1 MDREEL
7 LSTLKKLDEEVFA
20 EFQDEVEEQRFTLS
34 LIPTVNAESPFAA
47 YLEGSILA
55 NVSTDYHG
63 ISRTGRFERMAVKR
77 ALKCFHAEHAIV
89 RLDSISAASRVVFK
103 ALLKSGNPVLSFN
116 GRKQELCHGLSYRFA
131 IFGADWENHD
141 INWQELDEQIAR
153 HQPKIVIFSPTS
165 FPFAIDTKRL
175 AKAAHD
181 AGALLWVDIGQNVGL
196 VAAGLMP
203 SPVDDADVVTF
214 PTNDSLQGPEGAI
227 ILCKK
232 ELAETI
238 ERAVIDN
245 GHSALH
251 KNRLAALAVALREA
265 CEPSFREYGQ
275 QVIANARALSK
286 ALQENGISI
295 WGDGTDCHLVVA
307 ALPKDADPQQ
317 IEQHLHRAGFLVK
330 TARLPDEEERKPA
343 HPVLRLS
350 SLNPTTRSLKEK
362 DMEKIGQLLAAA
374 LNVDDPAALE
384 VIRKKVSSLLM
395 DKPIYSE
402 EWVES
407 IAKPDIF
414 FNGADELS
422 VRNIASNEKKHLF
435 GRLFH

>member
-7 LSTLKKLDEEVFA
+7 LGTLKKLDEEVFA
-20 EFQDEVEEQRFTLS
+20 EFQDEIEEQRFTLS
-34 LIPTVNAESPFAA
+34 LIPTVNAESPLAA

-63 ISRTGRFERMAVKR
+63 ISRTGRFERIAVERAKKR
-77 ALKCFHAEHAIV
+77 FGAEHAIV
-89 RLDSISAASRVVFK
+89 RLSSISAASRVVFL
-103 ALLKSGNPVLSFN
+103 ALFKPGNPVLSFN
-116 GRKQELCHGLSYRFA
+116 GRKKEHCQGLSYRFST
-131 IFGADWENHD
+131 FGPDWKNHD
-141 INWQELDEQIAR
+141 IDWQELNEQIDR
-153 HQPKIVIFSPTS
+153 HQPKIIIFSPTS
-165 FPFAIDTKRL
+165 FPFTIDTKRL
-175 AKAAHD
+175 AKTAHD

-196 VAAGLMP
+196 VAAGLLP
-203 SPVDDADVVTF
+203 SPVQDADIVTF

-232 ELAETI
+232 ELAETLD
-238 ERAVIDN
+238 RAVIEH

-251 KNRLAALAVALREA
+251 KNRLAALAVALLEA
-265 CEPSFREYGQ
+265 GSQNFHLYGE
-275 QVIANARALSK
+275 QVIANAKTLSIVLK
-286 ALQENGISI
+286 DSGVNV
-295 WGDGTDCHLVVA
+295 WGDDTDCHLVVA
-307 ALPKDADPQQ
+307 ALPDGTDPQQ

-330 TARLPDEEERKPA
+330 TAHLSWKDNTPA

-362 DMEKIGQLLAAA
+362 EMVMVGQMLAKALHTTDAA
-374 LNVDDPAALE
+374 ELE
-384 VIRKKVSSLLM
+384 AIRKKISSMLI

-402 EWVES
+402 EWLADV
-407 IAKPDIF
+407 ADPDTF

-422 VRNIASNEKKHLF
+422 IRHIASSEKKNLF

>member
-1 MDREEL
+1 MGQWHRL
-7 LSTLKKLDEEVFA
+7 
-20 EFQDEVEEQRFTLS
+20 
-34 LIPTVNAESPFAA
+34 P
-47 YLEGSILA
+47 
-55 NVSTDYHG
+55 
-63 ISRTGRFERMAVKR
+63 SR
-77 ALKCFHAEHAIV
+77 
-89 RLDSISAASRVVFK
+89 
-103 ALLKSGNPVLSFN
+103 
-116 GRKQELCHGLSYRFA
+116 
-131 IFGADWENHD
+131 
-141 INWQELDEQIAR
+141 
-153 HQPKIVIFSPTS
+153 
-165 FPFAIDTKRL
+165 
-175 AKAAHD
+175 
-181 AGALLWVDIGQNVGL
+181 
-196 VAAGLMP
+196 
-203 SPVDDADVVTF
+203 
-214 PTNDSLQGPEGAI
+214 
-227 ILCKK
+227 
-232 ELAETI
+232 
-238 ERAVIDN
+238 
-245 GHSALH
+245 
-251 KNRLAALAVALREA
+251 
-265 CEPSFREYGQ
+265 
-275 QVIANARALSK
+275 
-286 ALQENGISI
+286 
-295 WGDGTDCHLVVA
+295 VA

>member
-20 EFQDEVEEQRFTLS
+20 EFQDEIEEQRFTMS

-63 ISRTGRFERMAVKR
+63 ISRTGRFERMAVER

-116 GRKQELCHGLSYRFA
+116 GRKQELCHGLSYRFS
-131 IFGADWENHD
+131 IFGADWENRD
-141 INWQELDEQIAR
+141 IDWKELDEQIAR

-175 AKAAHD
+175 AKVTHET
-181 AGALLWVDIGQNVGL
+181 GALLWVDIGQNVGL

-203 SPVDDADVVTF
+203 SPVADADVVTF

-238 ERAVIDN
+238 ERSVIDN

-251 KNRLAALAVALREA
+251 KNRLAALAVSLREA
-265 CEPSFREYGQ
+265 SEPSFRLYGQ

-286 ALQENGISI
+286 ALQENGIPI

-307 ALPKDADPQQ
+307 ALPPDADPQKTAQ
-317 IEQHLHRAGFLVK
+317 KLPRAGFMIK
-330 TARLPDEEERKPA
+330 TARLPDAERRPA

-407 IAKPDIF
+407 IANPDIF
-414 FNGADELS
+414 FNGADEIS
-422 VRNIASNEKKHLF
+422 VRHIASNEKKHLF

>member
-20 EFQDEVEEQRFTLS
+20 EFQDEIEEQRFTMS

-63 ISRTGRFERMAVKR
+63 ISRTGRFERMAVER
-77 ALKCFHAEHAIV
+77 ALKCFNAEHAIV

-116 GRKQELCHGLSYRFA
+116 GRKQELCHGLSYRFS
-131 IFGADWENHD
+131 IFGADWENRD
-141 INWQELDEQIAR
+141 IDWKELDEQIAR

-165 FPFAIDTKRL
+165 FPLDIDTKRL
-175 AKAAHD
+175 AKVTHE
-181 AGALLWVDIGQNVGL
+181 AGALLWIDIGQNVGL

-203 SPVDDADVVTF
+203 SPVADADVVTF

-238 ERAVIDN
+238 ERSVIDN

-251 KNRLAALAVALREA
+251 KNRLAALAVSLREA
-265 CEPSFREYGQ
+265 SEPSFRLYGQ

-286 ALQENGISI
+286 ALQENGIPI

-307 ALPKDADPQQ
+307 ALPPDADPQKT
-317 IEQHLHRAGFLVK
+317 EQKLHRAGFMIK
-330 TARLPDEEERKPA
+330 TARLPDAERRPA

-407 IAKPDIF
+407 IATPDIF
-414 FNGADELS
+414 FNGADEIS

>member
-20 EFQDEVEEQRFTLS
+20 EFQDEIEEQRFTMS

-63 ISRTGRFERMAVKR
+63 ISRTGRFERMAVER

-103 ALLKSGNPVLSFN
+103 ALLKSGNPGLTYN
-116 GRKQELCHGLSYRFA
+116 GRKQELCHGLSYRFS
-131 IFGADWENHD
+131 IFGADWENRD
-141 INWQELDEQIAR
+141 IDWKELDEQIAR

-175 AKAAHD
+175 AKVTHE
-181 AGALLWVDIGQNVGL
+181 AGALLWIDIGQNVGL

-203 SPVDDADVVTF
+203 SPVADADVVTF

-238 ERAVIDN
+238 ERSVIDN

-251 KNRLAALAVALREA
+251 KNRLAALAVSLREA
-265 CEPSFREYGQ
+265 SEPSFRLYGQ

-286 ALQENGISI
+286 ALQENGIPI

-307 ALPKDADPQQ
+307 ALPPDADPQKT
-317 IEQHLHRAGFLVK
+317 EQKLHRAGFMIK
-330 TARLPDEEERKPA
+330 PARLPDAARRPA

-407 IAKPDIF
+407 IATPDIF
-414 FNGADELS
+414 FNGADEIS

>member
-1 MDREEL
+1 M
-7 LSTLKKLDEEVFA
+7 
-20 EFQDEVEEQRFTLS
+20 
-34 LIPTVNAESPFAA
+34 
-47 YLEGSILA
+47 
-55 NVSTDYHG
+55 
-63 ISRTGRFERMAVKR
+63 
-77 ALKCFHAEHAIV
+77 
-89 RLDSISAASRVVFK
+89 
-103 ALLKSGNPVLSFN
+103 KSGNPVLSFN

-181 AGALLWVDIGQNVGL
+181 AGALLWVDIGQNIGL

-265 CEPSFREYGQ
+265 SEPSFREYGQ

>member
-1 MDREEL
+1 M
-7 LSTLKKLDEEVFA
+7 
-20 EFQDEVEEQRFTLS
+20 
-34 LIPTVNAESPFAA
+34 
-47 YLEGSILA
+47 
-55 NVSTDYHG
+55 
-63 ISRTGRFERMAVKR
+63 
-77 ALKCFHAEHAIV
+77 
-89 RLDSISAASRVVFK
+89 
-103 ALLKSGNPVLSFN
+103 KSGNPVLSFN
-116 GRKQELCHGLSYRFA
+116 GRKQELCHGLSYRFS
-131 IFGADWENHD
+131 IFGADWENRD
-141 INWQELDEQIAR
+141 IDWKELDEQIAR

-175 AKAAHD
+175 AKVTHE

-203 SPVDDADVVTF
+203 SPVADADVVTF

-238 ERAVIDN
+238 ERSVIDN

-251 KNRLAALAVALREA
+251 KNRLAALAVSLREA
-265 CEPSFREYGQ
+265 SEPSFRLYGQ

-286 ALQENGISI
+286 ALQENGIPI

-307 ALPKDADPQQ
+307 ALPPDADPQKT
-317 IEQHLHRAGFLVK
+317 EQKLHRAGFMIK
-330 TARLPDEEERKPA
+330 TARLPDAERRPA

-407 IAKPDIF
+407 IANPDIF
-414 FNGADELS
+414 FNGADEIS
-422 VRNIASNEKKHLF
+422 VRHIASNEKKHLF

>member
-20 EFQDEVEEQRFTLS
+20 EFQDEIEEQRFTMS

-63 ISRTGRFERMAVKR
+63 ISRTGRFERMAVER

-116 GRKQELCHGLSYRFA
+116 GRKQELCHGLSYRFS
-131 IFGADWENHD
+131 IFGADWENRD
-141 INWQELDEQIAR
+141 IDWKELDEQIAR

-175 AKAAHD
+175 AKVTHE
-181 AGALLWVDIGQNVGL
+181 AGALLWGDIGQNVGL

-203 SPVDDADVVTF
+203 SPVADADVVTF

-238 ERAVIDN
+238 ERSVIDN

-251 KNRLAALAVALREA
+251 KNRLAALAVSLREA
-265 CEPSFREYGQ
+265 SEPSFRLYGQ

-286 ALQENGISI
+286 ALQENGIPI
-295 WGDGTDCHLVVA
+295 RGDGTDCHLAVA
-307 ALPKDADPQQ
+307 ALPPDADPQKT
-317 IEQHLHRAGFLVK
+317 EQKLHRAGFMIK
-330 TARLPDEEERKPA
+330 TARLPDAERRPA

-407 IAKPDIF
+407 IANPDIF
-414 FNGADELS
+414 FNGADEIS
-422 VRNIASNEKKHLF
+422 VRHIASNEKKHLF

>member
-63 ISRTGRFERMAVKR
+63 ISRTGRFERMAVER

-181 AGALLWVDIGQNVGL
+181 AGALLWVDIGQNIGL

-265 CEPSFREYGQ
+265 SEPSFREYGQ

-307 ALPKDADPQQ
+307 ALPKDAIKVIMDERGADPTSTKLAQQ
-317 IEQHLHRAGFLVK
+317 INRWGDQGRPIAFIIGGADGIDPGLKAEADF
-330 TARLPDEEERKPA
+330 T
-343 HPVLRLS
+343 LRLS
-350 SLNPTTRSLKEK
+350 SLTLPHAMARVLLLEQIYRSW
-362 DMEKIGQLLAAA
+362 
-374 LNVDDPAALE
+374 
-384 VIRKKVSSLLM
+384 SLLHNH
-395 DKPIYSE
+395 PYHR
-402 EWVES
+402 
-407 IAKPDIF
+407 A
-414 FNGADELS
+414 
-422 VRNIASNEKKHLF
+422 
-435 GRLFH
+435 

>member
-1 MDREEL
+1 M
-7 LSTLKKLDEEVFA
+7 
-20 EFQDEVEEQRFTLS
+20 S

-63 ISRTGRFERMAVKR
+63 ISRTGRFERMAVAR

-89 RLDSISAASRVVFK
+89 RLASISAASRVVFK

-116 GRKQELCHGLSYRFA
+116 GRKQELCHGLSYRFS
-131 IFGADWENHD
+131 IFGADWENRD
-141 INWQELDEQIAR
+141 IDWKELDEQIAR

-175 AKAAHD
+175 AKVTHE

-203 SPVDDADVVTF
+203 SPVADADVVTVA
-214 PTNDSLQGPEGAI
+214 TNDSLQGPEGAI

-238 ERAVIDN
+238 ERSVIDN

-251 KNRLAALAVALREA
+251 KNRLAALAVSLREA
-265 CEPSFREYGQ
+265 SEPSFRLYGQ

-286 ALQENGISI
+286 ALQENGIPI

-307 ALPKDADPQQ
+307 ALPPDADPQKT
-317 IEQHLHRAGFLVK
+317 EQKLARADFIIK
-330 TARLPDEEERKPA
+330 TARLPDAERRPA

-350 SLNPTTRSLKEK
+350 SLNPPTRSLKEK

-407 IAKPDIF
+407 IANPDIF
-414 FNGADELS
+414 FNGADEIS

>member
-63 ISRTGRFERMAVKR
+63 ISRTGRFERMAVER

-181 AGALLWVDIGQNVGL
+181 AGALLWVDIGQNIGL

-238 ERAVIDN
+238 ERSVIDN

-251 KNRLAALAVALREA
+251 KNRLAALAVALRDAAAHGNHTLARRRRRQAFAGIALTVQASIGGFAHAACHEDNNIGMLGIERHEA
-265 CEPSFREYGQ
+265 TIR
-275 QVIANARALSK
+275 
-286 ALQENGISI
+286 
-295 WGDGTDCHLVVA
+295 
-307 ALPKDADPQQ
+307 
-317 IEQHLHRAGFLVK
+317 IEQ
-330 TARLPDEEERKPA
+330 TAHALGV
-343 HPVLRLS
+343 VL
-350 SLNPTTRSLKEK
+350 
-362 DMEKIGQLLAAA
+362 IHLAA
-374 LNVDDPAALE
+374 
-384 VIRKKVSSLLM
+384 K
-395 DKPIYSE
+395 
-402 EWVES
+402 
-407 IAKPDIF
+407 
-414 FNGADELS
+414 GADK
-422 VRNIASNEKKHLF
+422 VGFTGKNIAYGTLVHVHKS
-435 GRLFH
+435 

>member
-20 EFQDEVEEQRFTLS
+20 EFQDEIEEQRFTMS

-63 ISRTGRFERMAVKR
+63 ISRTGRFERMAVER

-116 GRKQELCHGLSYRFA
+116 GRKQELCHGLSYRFS
-131 IFGADWENHD
+131 IFGADWENRD
-141 INWQELDEQIAR
+141 IDWKELDEQIAR

-175 AKAAHD
+175 AKVTHE
-181 AGALLWVDIGQNVGL
+181 AGALLWIDIGQNVGL

-203 SPVDDADVVTF
+203 SPVADADVVTF

-238 ERAVIDN
+238 ERSVIDN

-251 KNRLAALAVALREA
+251 KNRLAALAVSLREA
-265 CEPSFREYGQ
+265 SEPSFRLYGQ

-286 ALQENGISI
+286 ALQENGIPI

-307 ALPKDADPQQ
+307 DPQKT
-317 IEQHLHRAGFLVK
+317 EQKLHRAGFMIK
-330 TARLPDEEERKPA
+330 TARLPDAERRPA

-407 IAKPDIF
+407 IANPDIF
-414 FNGADELS
+414 FNGADEIS
-422 VRNIASNEKKHLF
+422 VRNIVSNEKKHLF

>member
-20 EFQDEVEEQRFTLS
+20 EFQDEIEEQRFTMS

-63 ISRTGRFERMAVKR
+63 ISRTGRFERMAVER

-116 GRKQELCHGLSYRFA
+116 GRKQELCHGLSYRFS
-131 IFGADWENHD
+131 IFGADWENRD
-141 INWQELDEQIAR
+141 IDWKALAEQIAR

-175 AKAAHD
+175 AKVTHE

-203 SPVDDADVVTF
+203 SPVADADIVTF

-232 ELAETI
+232 DLAETI
-238 ERAVIDN
+238 ERSVIDN

-251 KNRLAALAVALREA
+251 KNRLAALAVSLREA
-265 CEPSFREYGQ
+265 SEPSFRLYGQ

-286 ALQENGISI
+286 ALQENGIPI

-307 ALPKDADPQQ
+307 ALPPDADPQKT
-317 IEQHLHRAGFLVK
+317 EQKLHRAGFMIK
-330 TARLPDEEERKPA
+330 TARLPDAERRPA

-407 IAKPDIF
+407 IANPDIF
-414 FNGADELS
+414 FNGADEIS
-422 VRNIASNEKKHLF
+422 VRHIASNEKKHLF

>member
-20 EFQDEVEEQRFTLS
+20 EFQDEIEEQRFTMS

-63 ISRTGRFERMAVKR
+63 ISRTGRFERMAVER

-116 GRKQELCHGLSYRFA
+116 GRKQELCHGLSYRFS
-131 IFGADWENHD
+131 IFGADWENRD
-141 INWQELDEQIAR
+141 IDWKELDEQIAR

-175 AKAAHD
+175 AKVTHE
-181 AGALLWVDIGQNVGL
+181 AGALLWIDIGQNVGL

-203 SPVDDADVVTF
+203 SPVADADVVTF

-238 ERAVIDN
+238 ERSVIDN

-251 KNRLAALAVALREA
+251 KNRLAALAVSLREA
-265 CEPSFREYGQ
+265 SEPSFRLYGQ

-286 ALQENGISI
+286 ALQENGIPI

-307 ALPKDADPQQ
+307 ALPPDADPQKT
-317 IEQHLHRAGFLVK
+317 EQKLHRAGFMIK
-330 TARLPDEEERKPA
+330 TARLPAAERRPA
-343 HPVLRLS
+343 PPVLRLS

-407 IAKPDIF
+407 IANPDIF
-414 FNGADELS
+414 FNGADEIS

>member
-7 LSTLKKLDEEVFA
+7 LSTLKKRDEEVCA
-20 EFQDEVEEQRFTLS
+20 EFQDEIEEQRFTMS

-63 ISRTGRFERMAVKR
+63 ISRTGRFERMAVER

-116 GRKQELCHGLSYRFA
+116 DRKQELCHGLSYRFS
-131 IFGADWENHD
+131 IFGADWENRD
-141 INWQELDEQIAR
+141 IDWKELDEQIAR

-175 AKAAHD
+175 AKVTHE

-203 SPVDDADVVTF
+203 SPVADADIVTF

-232 ELAETI
+232 DLAETI
-238 ERAVIDN
+238 ERSVIDN

-251 KNRLAALAVALREA
+251 KNRLAALAVSLREA
-265 CEPSFREYGQ
+265 SEPSFRLYGQ

-286 ALQENGISI
+286 ALQENGIPI

-307 ALPKDADPQQ
+307 ALPPDADPQKT
-317 IEQHLHRAGFLVK
+317 EQKLHRAGFMIK
-330 TARLPDEEERKPA
+330 TARLPDAERRPA

-407 IAKPDIF
+407 IANPDIF
-414 FNGADELS
+414 FNGADEIS
-422 VRNIASNEKKHLF
+422 VRHIASNEKKHLF

>member
-20 EFQDEVEEQRFTLS
+20 EFQDEIEEQRFTMS

-63 ISRTGRFERMAVKR
+63 ISRTGRFERMAVER

-116 GRKQELCHGLSYRFA
+116 GRKQELCHGLSYRFS
-131 IFGADWENHD
+131 IFGADWENRD
-141 INWQELDEQIAR
+141 IDWKELDEQIAR

-165 FPFAIDTKRL
+165 FPFAINTKRL
-175 AKAAHD
+175 AKVTHE
-181 AGALLWVDIGQNVGL
+181 AGALLWIDIGQNVGL

-203 SPVDDADVVTF
+203 SPVADADVVTF

-238 ERAVIDN
+238 ERSVIDN

-251 KNRLAALAVALREA
+251 KNRLAALAVSLREA
-265 CEPSFREYGQ
+265 SEPSFRLYGQ

-286 ALQENGISI
+286 ALQENGIPI

-307 ALPKDADPQQ
+307 ALPPDADPQKT
-317 IEQHLHRAGFLVK
+317 EQKLHRAGFMIK
-330 TARLPDEEERKPA
+330 TARLPDAERRPA

-350 SLNPTTRSLKEK
+350 SLNPTTRSMKEK
-362 DMEKIGQLLAAA
+362 DTETIGQLLAAA

-407 IAKPDIF
+407 IANPDIF
-414 FNGADELS
+414 FNGADEIN
-422 VRNIASNEKKHLF
+422 VRNIVSNEKKHLF

>member
-20 EFQDEVEEQRFTLS
+20 EFQDEIEEQRFTMS

-63 ISRTGRFERMAVKR
+63 ISRTGRFERMAVER

-116 GRKQELCHGLSYRFA
+116 GRKQELCHGLSYRFS
-131 IFGADWENHD
+131 IFGADWENRD
-141 INWQELDEQIAR
+141 IDWKELDEQIAR

-175 AKAAHD
+175 AKVTHE

-203 SPVDDADVVTF
+203 SPVADADVVTF

-238 ERAVIDN
+238 ERSVIDN

-251 KNRLAALAVALREA
+251 KNRLAALAVSLREA
-265 CEPSFREYGQ
+265 SEPSFRLYGQ

-286 ALQENGISI
+286 ALQENGIPI

-307 ALPKDADPQQ
+307 ALPQMPT
-317 IEQHLHRAGFLVK
+317 RRRPSRSC
-330 TARLPDEEERKPA
+330 TAR
-343 HPVLRLS
+343 
-350 SLNPTTRSLKEK
+350 
-362 DMEKIGQLLAAA
+362 
-374 LNVDDPAALE
+374 
-384 VIRKKVSSLLM
+384 
-395 DKPIYSE
+395 
-402 EWVES
+402 
-407 IAKPDIF
+407 
-414 FNGADELS
+414 
-422 VRNIASNEKKHLF
+422 AS
-435 GRLFH
+435 